1 MLSDHNTVLPYR
13 HFNLNKKN
21 LELRLSGSYG
31 TLQSPEYYPLELVCE
46 WLITVPEGE
55 KVEFSFERIDLD
67 FRTAEHGCEDYVEIR
82 DGDSKQSD
90 TMEYYCGNVIPKPL
104 KSSGRYLYI
113 RFYADS
119 EYDTPRRGFKTTF
132 KAVKEF
138 RKLVM
143 LKLRQY
149 NTIYR
154 MPSHSHD
161 K

>member
-1 MLSDHNTVLPYR
+1 MCTLFLVYDEGHCLPGNAN
-13 HFNLNKKN
+13 NLNLK
-21 LELRLSGSYG
+21 LTGLYG
-31 TLQSPEYYPLELVCE
+31 TLQSPEDYPPEFDCE

-90 TMEYYCGNVIPKPL
+90 TMEYYCDNVIPKPL

-119 EYDTPRRGFKTTF
+119 EYNTPRRGFKATF
-132 KAVKEF
+132 KVAKEF
-138 RKLVM
+138 RKLIM
-143 LKLRQY
+143 LKL
-149 NTIYR
+149 
-154 MPSHSHD
+154 

>member
-1 MLSDHNTVLPYR
+1 MRGIYCLPGNAN
-13 HFNLNKKN
+13 NLNLK
-21 LELRLSGSYG
+21 LTGLYG